1 MAIPNDSG
9 AEARPPTIDDLV
21 GLCKSLNADGVKY
34 VVLGGFAVNYYGLNR
49 GTTDIDIL
57 VDPSEEN
64 ISKIKKAMA
73 YLPEK
78 AAEEIAPGDVEKY
91 KVVTVADEIVI
102 DLMAKA
108 CGVTYKT
115 AGIEY
120 YKFKDVTIPI
130 VTLSTLIKTKQHSV
144 RPKDKED
151 IKFLKIVEREN
162 VKSQD

>member
-1 MAIPNDSG
+1 MAIQNDPG
-9 AEARPPTIDDLV
+9 AETRPPTIDDLV

-57 VDPSEEN
+57 VDPSETN
-64 ISKIKKAMA
+64 IAKIKKALA

-78 AAEEIAPGDVEKY
+78 AVEEIAPGDVEKY
-91 KVVTVADEIVI
+91 TVVTVADEIVI

-108 CGVTYKT
+108 CEITYKT

-120 YKFKDVTIPI
+120 YKFKGVTIPI
-130 VTLSTLIKTKQHSV
+130 VTLATLIKTKLHSV

-151 IKFLKIVEREN
+151 MKFLKIVARESA
-162 VKSQD
+162 KEL